1 MQMLWMA
8 QVRLIWSDKDRILGS
23 FFNAFQ
29 PDSKDHKESASSD
42 RPILTFQGDALEVIK
57 KNEQKYW
64 WESLHGVKRG

>member
-1 MQMLWMA
+1 MQMLWVA
-8 QVRLIWSDKDRILGS
+8 QVRLTWSDKDRILGS

-64 WESLHGVKRG
+64 WESLRGVKRG

>member
-1 MQMLWMA
+1 MPL
-8 QVRLIWSDKDRILGS
+8 
-23 FFNAFQ
+23 Q